1 MQTSTTGD
9 LQMFSKD
16 QYCLIME
23 AVEDYAILVD
33 EDISF
38 KCEEIN
44 AIIQAHFD
52 ELH

>member
-1 MQTSTTGD
+1 
-9 LQMFSKD
+9 MFSKD

-23 AVEDYAILVD
+23 AVEDYAILID
-33 EDISF
+33 EETSF

-44 AIIQAHFD
+44 AIIQAHLN